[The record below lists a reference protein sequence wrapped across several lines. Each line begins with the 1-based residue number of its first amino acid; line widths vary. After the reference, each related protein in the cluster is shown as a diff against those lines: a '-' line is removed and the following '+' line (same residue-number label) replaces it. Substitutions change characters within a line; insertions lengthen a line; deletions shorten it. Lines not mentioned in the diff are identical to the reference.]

1 MTADEI
7 DDLTHAYDRDR
18 GADLSRRDSLREEA
32 E

>member
-7 DDLTHAYDRDR
+7 DDLTHAYDRDD
-18 GADLSRRDSLREEA
+18 ADLSWIDSLREEA